1 MISIIKIEFSQG
13 VCPGM
18 KSVSAICKKLS
29 AKYLRSLILA
39 YLKPLD
45 PELWDDCAVSNTMP
59 FQCGQLYVEKP
70 ALITEGLQDL
80 SLADHKFHRI
90 MKYLKLSDLRSFFD
104 GSYDFARNAKTSF
117 GHYQKT
123 AENEY
128 FIFSEG
134 SGLYFCLKSP
144 RSLSP
149 KDRNALCQRLEHEIA
164 RIFFVD
170 AVAVSIAE
178 GYQEYFLHEE
188 DRPVLSLTDLDT
200 RSLSV
205 QHLEQILEGASFQ
218 AAYAS
223 DGFGVIILAGAWFPH
238 ALLLPNE
245 IVCIDIK

>member
-13 VCPGM
+13 VCSGM

-39 YLKPLD
+39 YLKPLN
-45 PELWDDCAVSNTMP
+45 PELWDNCAVSNTMP

-70 ALITEGLQDL
+70 ALITEGLLDL
-80 SLADHKFHRI
+80 SLADHKFHRV
-90 MKYLKLSDLRSFFD
+90 MKYLKLSELRNFLD

-117 GHYQKT
+117 GHYHKT
-123 AENEY
+123 TENEY
-128 FIFSEG
+128 FAFSEG

-149 KDRNALCQRLEHEIA
+149 KDRDALCQRLEHEIA
-164 RIFFVD
+164 RIFSVD
-170 AVAVSIAE
+170 AVAVSLAE
-178 GYQEYFLHEE
+178 GYQEHFLHEE
-188 DRPVLSLTDLDT
+188 DRPALSLTDLDT
-200 RSLSV
+200 RSLPA
-205 QHLEQILEGASFQ
+205 QHLEALLEGAYFQ
-218 AAYAS
+218 VAYAP

-238 ALLLPNE
+238 VSLLPNE